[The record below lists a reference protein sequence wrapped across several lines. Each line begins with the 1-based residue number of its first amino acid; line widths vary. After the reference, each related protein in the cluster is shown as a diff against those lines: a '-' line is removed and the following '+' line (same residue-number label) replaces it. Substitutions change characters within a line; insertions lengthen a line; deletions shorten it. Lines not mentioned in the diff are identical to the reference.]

1 MHAHIIYNVYYISSR
16 GRKGV
21 GNFQCVGELFSPLRQ
36 TKYKGKSPKSN
47 CKDLTHFL
55 TNNISTRQFL
65 TRKMKKRLLLLEIY
79 FNQMSRLRMK
89 PMWVWIQGA
98 WSTYIGFP
106 THTSSSHAEAQVRPE
121 GKYSSIGSLVSFK
134 RPLRFENLM
143 NSVSFPVSWDG
154 FLN

>member
-65 TRKMKKRLLLLEIY
+65 TRKMKKRLVGNS
-79 FNQMSRLRMK
+79 FQSNNTSRLKIK
-89 PMWVWIQGA
+89 PMWMWIQGT
-98 WSTYIGFP
+98 WSTYIGSKLTFFLFQV
-106 THTSSSHAEAQVRPE
+106 QVRPE